1 MREYKSF
8 DDIDQDLKRLNLE
21 RKISMEKMKLS
32 KNKFTTNLKQKS
44 WLQVLMDIGGKY
56 GFYLILKR
64 FIRF

>member
-1 MREYKSF
+1 
-8 DDIDQDLKRLNLE
+8 
-21 RKISMEKMKLS
+21 MEKMKLS

>member
-1 MREYKSF
+1 
-8 DDIDQDLKRLNLE
+8 
-21 RKISMEKMKLS
+21 MEKMKLS

-64 FIRF
+64 FIRFCMCRAKTLGFFSQKG

>member
-1 MREYKSF
+1 
-8 DDIDQDLKRLNLE
+8 
-21 RKISMEKMKLS
+21 MEKMKLS
-32 KNKFTTNLKQKS
+32 KNTFTTNLKQKS